1 MASEGRRAALAGES
15 VIERVGW
22 VVTAMIGVRKE
33 GKETIYVQ
41 RTIVITIGCLSRN
54 SHKG

>member
-22 VVTAMIGVRKE
+22 VVTAVIVIRKE
-33 GKETIYVQ
+33 GKEINYVR
-41 RTIVITIGCLSRN
+41 RTIVITIGGLSRN